1 MGATERLRRVAKVF
15 IPAGLSQQ
23 YTGGKAEF
31 EIDAKTVRGVI
42 RSLEADFPGLGEAI
56 EIDMAVA
63 VDGEIFHDPLLEPVS
78 SDSEVYFLPRIGG
91 GLCVTAKPHPDKK

>member
-1 MGATERLRRVAKVF
+1 MGATERLRRVAKVY

-63 VDGEIFHDPLLEPVS
+63 VDGEIFHDPLLEPVL

-91 GLCVTAKPHPDKK
+91 G